1 MKIRIEN
8 KYINQK
14 SNSKYIKVNQLYVKK
29 KMINN
34 KILQKNAED
43 LKTNII
49 KLDAR
54 LNVIPYINKYHNRYF
69 KKKGS
74 ELSPKSYT
82 DGNKKFNPNI
92 EFKWSSPC
100 STKFNQLGFFTLL
113 NFDGHIPYI
122 FYSQVPSIFGET
134 YAFQF
139 FRNLDNIRMIAH
151 SHAFCHIKETP
162 QAVKIGKQKVNV
174 LYRRVYFI
182 NSTCNFD
189 CRHNWFIYTFQD

>member
-8 KYINQK
+8 KYINPK

-82 DGNKKFNPNI
+82 DGNKKFNP
-92 EFKWSSPC
+92 
-100 STKFNQLGFFTLL
+100 QLFAFPGWKTLHCLLYKTTRYCTL
-113 NFDGHIPYI
+113 NLSHRSRFI
-122 FYSQVPSIFGET
+122 QNGE
-134 YAFQF
+134 
-139 FRNLDNIRMIAH
+139 
-151 SHAFCHIKETP
+151 KP
-162 QAVKIGKQKVNV
+162 
-174 LYRRVYFI
+174 
-182 NSTCNFD
+182 
-189 CRHNWFIYTFQD
+189 

>member
-8 KYINQK
+8 KYINPK

-69 KKKGS
+69 KKKR
-74 ELSPKSYT
+74 
-82 DGNKKFNPNI
+82 F
-92 EFKWSSPC
+92 
-100 STKFNQLGFFTLL
+100 
-113 NFDGHIPYI
+113 
-122 FYSQVPSIFGET
+122 
-134 YAFQF
+134 
-139 FRNLDNIRMIAH
+139 
-151 SHAFCHIKETP
+151 
-162 QAVKIGKQKVNV
+162 
-174 LYRRVYFI
+174 
-182 NSTCNFD
+182 
-189 CRHNWFIYTFQD
+189 